1 MVVLSNL
8 YSIREAF
15 VWGFVVLAFFLL
27 AGCAPASPSS
37 QVDSGAKKV
46 VIFDGGAVTEGEVI
60 EGVERLASAQTA
72 ASGQPAPEIEPG
84 SPQFEAA
91 KTQVVPQLIA
101 FNLAKAYAEENE
113 IEVTGEEVEAE
124 IEQTKEQVGQ
134 QAEAAGQ
141 DLDPDEAFEEA
152 LGQFGYTE
160 EDFRGEV
167 RTGLLLEKVREEAVG
182 GEGPSDEEIEQFY
195 EENKGTRFTIPERRC
210 ISHILFSPDEEEEAE
225 EVKEEL
231 DDGGDF
237 EELARENSQDPVSA
251 ENGGDLGCNPEGGF
265 VPEFDEA
272 AFDAEEGEIVGPV
285 ETEFGFHVLEVTE
298 IQEEEEVPFEE
309 AAPEIEEQLSQQ
321 QQAAEFDAWIRG
333 QLEERN
339 VMYLPGYDPNEQQR
353 QLPGLPPGA
362 GAPPEGG
369 ASPEGEVQEETPEG
383 AAPVDEPP
391 PEGKSK
397 E

>member
-1 MVVLSNL
+1 MSNL
-8 YSIREAF
+8 SSARAASI
-15 VWGFVVLAFFLL
+15 WGFVVLALFLL

-37 QVDSGAKKV
+37 EVDSGAKKV
-46 VIFDGGAVTEGEVI
+46 VTFDGGSVTEGEVV
-60 EGVERLASAQTA
+60 EGVERLYSAQA
-72 ASGQPAPEIEPG
+72 AGSGQSAPEVEPG

-101 FNLAKAYAEENE
+101 FNLAKAYAEEND
-113 IEVTGEEVEAE
+113 IEVSGEEIDAE
-124 IEQTKEQVGQ
+124 VEQTKEQVAQ

-141 DLDPDEAFEEA
+141 DLDPDEAFQEA

-160 EDFRGEV
+160 EDFREEV
-167 RTGLLLEKVREEAVG
+167 RTGLLLEKVREDAVG
-182 GEGPSDEEIEQFY
+182 GEGPSDEEIERFY
-195 EENKGTRFTIPERRC
+195 EENKETRFTLPERRC
-210 ISHILFSPDEEEEAE
+210 IRHILFSPDEEEEAGE
-225 EVKEEL
+225 IKDEL

-237 EELARENSQDPVSA
+237 EELARENSQDPGSA
-251 ENGGDLGCNPEGGF
+251 EQGGELGCNPEGGF

-272 AFDAEEGEIVGPV
+272 AFDAEEGDIVGPV
-285 ETEFGFHVLEVTE
+285 ETEFGFHVIEVTE

-321 QQAAEFDAWIRG
+321 QQATEFDAWIRA

-339 VMYLPGYDPNEQQR
+339 VTYLPGYDPNEQPPP
-353 QLPGLPPGA
+353 PGLPPGA
-362 GAPPEGG
+362 GPPPEGK
-369 ASPEGEVQEETPEG
+369 A
-383 AAPVDEPP
+383 P